1 MVARVRRSSV
11 RSSRTPWLGGAKV
24 CVSCWLTLAGCGSRT
39 GFLDGDRGSLPDDD
53 ATGEAGGGGS
63 AGSAGSGGSA
73 GSAGASGLGFAGSSM
88 VGAGGSFVQ
97 APPDI
102 DEPPPSDLA
111 QGCVGDGRLD
121 GDVVIRSAADLA
133 ELEGCYELRGN
144 LTIQSS
150 VVDLSPLRQLV
161 RVRGTLAILG
171 GPPSLAGLEGLTQ
184 VQNLQLESIA
194 ALSLQPLSGLQRVR
208 RLTVRGSVPQGNLN
222 GLGGIINLRDLSLSD
237 SSLPSLA
244 GLAVPQSMFSIAID
258 NSTISDVSVLAG
270 VSQIDQSLL
279 LYNVRGLT
287 TLDAFSA
294 LASLRQLI
302 LTSNPDLV
310 QIDGLA
316 NLSQVDSIGIEDHPR
331 LERLPDFGSIRFA
344 EGIAI
349 LNNAVLRNVPRFA
362 QLERVTQL
370 VIQDNPALELVDF
383 PTLGA
388 LDGTSDQSSIV
399 IARNRTLTQI
409 NAPAL
414 RALRGLTIAEN
425 SVLTTVE
432 LPSLQFVADRF
443 DVVMNPLLGGTA
455 LDPLRRVTSA
465 QSKIGANQGDVS
477 LAICPWTNDERCDE
491 TSGACAAGS
500 DLADCNGGYPP
511 W

>member
-1 MVARVRRSSV
+1 MF
-11 RSSRTPWLGGAKV
+11 
-24 CVSCWLTLAGCGSRT
+24 VSCWIVLAGCGSRT
-39 GFLDGDRGSLPDDD
+39 GFLDADRDSLPDDV
-53 ATGEAGGGGS
+53 TGEAGGGGS

-102 DEPPPSDLA
+102 DEPQPSDLA
-111 QGCVGDGRLD
+111 QGCGDDGRFD

-133 ELEGCYELRGN
+133 QLEGCYELRGD

-161 RVRGTLAILG
+161 RVRGTLAIAG
-171 GPPSLAGLEGLTQ
+171 GPRSLTGLEGLTQ
-184 VQNLQLESIA
+184 VLNLDLDSIA

-208 RLTVRGSVPQGNLN
+208 RLSIRGGVPQGNLN
-222 GLGGIINLRDLSLSD
+222 GLGGLDNLRELGVSD

-244 GLAVPQSMFSIAID
+244 GLSVPQSMFSISIG
-258 NSTISDVSVLAG
+258 NSSIGDLSALA
-270 VSQIDQSLL
+270 SLSRIDQTLVLS
-279 LYNVRGLT
+279 NVPGLT
-287 TLDAFSA
+287 TLDAFS
-294 LASLRQLI
+294 SLVSVRV
-302 LTSNPDLV
+302 LTLSSNPDLV

-316 NLSQVDSIGIEDHPR
+316 NLSQVDAILIGDHPR
-331 LERLPDFGSIRFA
+331 LEHVPDFGAVRFV
-344 EGIAI
+344 ENVNII
-349 LNNAVLRNVPRFA
+349 NNPALRNVPRFT

-370 VIQDNPALELVDF
+370 VIQDNPALELVDL

-388 LDGTSDQSSIV
+388 LEGSSDQSSIV
-399 IARNRTLTQI
+399 VARNRALTQI
-409 NAPAL
+409 NAAAL
-414 RALRGLTIAEN
+414 RDLRGLTIAEN
-425 SVLTTVE
+425 SALTTVE
-432 LPSLQFVADRF
+432 LPALQFVAERF

-465 QSKIGANQGDVS
+465 RTKIGANQGDTP
-477 LAICPWTNDERCDE
+477 LASCPWTNDSRCDE
-491 TSGACAAGS
+491 TSGVCAAGS
-500 DLADCNGGYPP
+500 DLADCNRGDPP